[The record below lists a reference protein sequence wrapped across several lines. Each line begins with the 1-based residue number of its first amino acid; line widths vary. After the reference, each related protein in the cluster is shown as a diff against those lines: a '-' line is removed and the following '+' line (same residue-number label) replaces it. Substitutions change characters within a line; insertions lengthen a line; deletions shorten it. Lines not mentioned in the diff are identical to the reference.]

1 MVTNNQL
8 LTIDNAREEISS
20 SIKTFTCLIPDEK
33 DRNRF
38 ISIALANLEKNPKL
52 FQCTPSSF
60 ISCLVEAARLGLE
73 PGGSLAH
80 CYLISHEKTRT
91 CTITIGYRGWIQVVL
106 RDGAVR
112 KIWARPVYNGEAF
125 AVKYGTD
132 QKIDHTPDPF
142 RPQEK
147 QGLRGVYACA
157 ELSSGSFDFEILSLA
172 TIEKSREC
180 AKTQMVWKSW
190 YVPMALKTAIRVLV
204 KRLPMSS
211 AAISKV
217 MELDEKEYKEN
228 GNNGLQSCE
237 RSELGGS
244 IIDLGTLA
252 GVSSDDNTAEV
263 S

>member
-1 MVTNNQL
+1 MNTNNQL
-8 LTIDNAREEISS
+8 LTIDNARSELAEE
-20 SIKTFTCLIPDEK
+20 IKTFTNLIPDEQ

-60 ISCLVEAARLGLE
+60 ISCLVEAARLGIE

-80 CYLISHEKTRT
+80 CYLIPYGRE
-91 CTITIGYRGWIQVVL
+91 CTITIGYRGWIQVIM
-106 RDGAVR
+106 RDGAVK
-112 KIWARPVYNGEAF
+112 KIWARPVYAGEAL

-157 ELSSGSFDFEILSLA
+157 ELTNGSFDFEILGIDV
-172 TIEKSREC
+172 IEKSRAC
-180 AKTQMVWKSW
+180 AKTQMVWKAW

-211 AAISKV
+211 AGISKV

-228 GNNGLQSCE
+228 GGGA
-237 RSELGGS
+237 ELLGRGS
-244 IIDLGTLA
+244 IDLGALA
-252 GVSSDDNTAEV
+252 GGLSDGNNQEII